1 MPIFVHNC
9 CPAERPDY
17 VLSGIEK
24 ELLCGAVIDLAL
36 NDRRLM
42 CNDKRTGNLF
52 RRRAVSVGKHSGC
65 RRTGGVRR
73 QQEPLILCLVLL
85 ILLLAGLIH
94 LNFSALIWERRIYK
108 ATTDIRK
115 LLSELPG
122 KTERPSEDIRPG
134 FFSEIQGSG
143 GTDSEDSD
151 GSGGSRT
158 NPVQVGRTEYRLLLA
173 AGIPGFGEIQGE
185 KDSGKK
191 IQKAEGSRS
200 DAPDTLPEPTVH
212 DPSPYVLT
220 PAQPHRVDGL
230 IVNSAVYYNLSKE
243 FSSIGATPAGNRSI
257 CFLTIRFYRHR
268 TVFRYPAQPPIIR
281 IRIFT
286 VFLILLPQAA
296 RLRH

>member
-1 MPIFVHNC
+1 MIREQATYF
-9 CPAERPDY
+9 AAA
-17 VLSGIEK
+17 LSQSESTADA
-24 ELLCGAVIDLAL
+24 AVQAASAGS
-36 NDRRLM
+36 R
-42 CNDKRTGNLF
+42 
-52 RRRAVSVGKHSGC
+52 
-65 RRTGGVRR
+65 
-73 QQEPLILCLVLL
+73 EPLILCLVLL
-85 ILLLAGLIH
+85 ILLLASLIL

-134 FFSEIQGSG
+134 FSSEIQGSD

-151 GSGGSRT
+151 GSGGSQEPTRSRSEGQNT
-158 NPVQVGRTEYRLLLA
+158 GSSSLQASRDS
-173 AGIPGFGEIQGE
+173 GEIQGE

-230 IVNSAVYYNLSKE
+230 IVNSAVYYNLSE
-243 FSSIGATPAGNRSI
+243 RIFFDRSNSGREPFDLFSDD
-257 CFLTIRFYRHR
+257 
-268 TVFRYPAQPPIIR
+268 TVLPAQDCFQISSTAAYYQNQNFHRVFDFITTSGAPAALTGR
-281 IRIFT
+281 IKLLKTERPATVAYEQNRIYLKQKGI
-286 VFLILLPQAA
+286 LIVEERQG
-296 RLRH
+296 